1 MNAPV
6 YLAPFAP
13 GGEAGIDA
21 ATCER
26 LLAICMSKGG
36 DYADLFFEYRRGGS
50 FAFDEGILKSAS
62 RSTSVGLGV
71 RVQKGD
77 ATGFAFVQ
85 ELTWDAMKRAA
96 ETAARIAAEGGHPHG
111 IALKPR
117 ALPKRYELGDY
128 SIHAPSSE
136 KRELLERASNAALAV
151 DATIVRAEAS
161 FSEAVREVLVATS
174 DGVLSFDVQ
183 PMIRFGVLAT
193 AEKG

>member
-26 LLAICMSKGG
+26 LLSICMSKGG

-85 ELTWDAMKRAA
+85 ELTWAAMKRAA

-111 IALKPR
+111 IALTPR
-117 ALPKRYELGDY
+117 ALPKRYELDDY
-128 SIHAPSSE
+128 SIHAPSSD
-136 KRELLERASNAALAV
+136 KRDLLE
-151 DATIVRAEAS
+151 
-161 FSEAVREVLVATS
+161 
-174 DGVLSFDVQ
+174 LSL
-183 PMIRFGVLAT
+183 IHI
-193 AEKG
+193 